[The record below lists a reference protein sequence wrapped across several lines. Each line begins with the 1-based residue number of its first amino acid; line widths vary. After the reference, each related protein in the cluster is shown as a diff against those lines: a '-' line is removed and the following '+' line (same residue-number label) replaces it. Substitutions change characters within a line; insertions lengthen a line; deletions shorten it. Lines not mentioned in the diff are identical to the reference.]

1 MKVTRRDFVVG
12 AVAAS
17 TMPMTAVQSLAA
29 SDGLQPPAIEIE
41 QDLAELH
48 ALRRKARW
56 AFVSADDIGGA
67 IRLRREA
74 LRRLEQSLSHSAR
87 TEAERDLFR
96 EAGAFLS
103 ELEDEFIIVTWDRG
117 AKARL
122 AELREW
128 AEAGGQ
134 GQWLTSKECPSIG
147 PDDIR
152 IPHNASLYSAVLLL
166 RRYHNKAAAH
176 FGVTGDAR
184 AIVEVRRTACQAT
197 GFHLGLSYDRWR
209 SKKPY
214 AEAAAFF
221 WKLGSE
227 QPQVPWERHYL
238 ERMATLMAWAEG
250 CGQDPAYSVDED
262 CDQRVRAKQILGQ
275 LLPT

>member
-17 TMPMTAVQSLAA
+17 TMPLGAAQSWAA
-29 SDGLQPPAIEIE
+29 SDGVQPLAIAIE

-56 AFVSADDIGGA
+56 AFVSADDIGEA
-67 IRLRREA
+67 MRLRREA
-74 LRRLEQSLSHSAR
+74 LRRLGQSLSHSAR

-103 ELEDEFIIVTWDRG
+103 ELEDEFIIVPWDRG
-117 AKARL
+117 ARARL

-166 RRYHNKAAAH
+166 RRYHKKAAAH
-176 FGVTGDAR
+176 FEASGDAR
-184 AIVEVRRTACQAT
+184 AIVEVRRTACRST

-209 SKKPY
+209 PKKPY

-221 WKLGSE
+221 WKLGRE
-227 QPQVPWERHYL
+227 QPQVPWERRYL

-250 CGQDPAYSVDED
+250 FGQDPVYSVDEA
-262 CDQRVRAKQILGQ
+262 CDQRVRAKQILEQ
-275 LLPT
+275 LQI